1 MKEKDYYTKLGHFY
15 TKRALEMKRTIVWEA
30 KITKTARLSYRSLA
44 PHQEEKLLESERAFN
59 HKIPDV
65 GNLKKPFDGV
75 AIYGAYSV
83 VVVIYYKPKNTKLYE
98 IPIRSFI
105 ALRENSP
112 DKSLAEW
119 EASSIGTFIII

>member
-15 TKRALEMKRTIVWEA
+15 TKRALEMHRTIVWEA
-30 KITKTARLSYRSLA
+30 KITKTARLAFSSLA
-44 PHQEEKLLESERAFN
+44 EHQEEKLLESERAFN

-83 VVVIYYKPKNTKLYE
+83 VVAIFYTPKNAQIYE

-105 ALRENSP
+105 KAREYTKA
-112 DKSLAEW
+112 KSFTMGDA
-119 EASSIGTFIII
+119 AVIGTLIKI